1 MQLCQATRGNE
12 VVFDLF
18 DEGVSAGS
26 PQPPFG
32 QSAQK
37 VNLNDLLTVNE
48 VATFFCRVSGRSM
61 EPTMRDG
68 DILMVDKSIEPKINS
83 VVIAAVN
90 GEMTVKRLTEVNGNL
105 ALTADNPKYPTVNVE
120 DFDESMIWGVVTNVV
135 HSL

>member
-1 MQLCQATRGNE
+1 MQLCQVTRGTE

-32 QSAQK
+32 QSTQK

>member
-1 MQLCQATRGNE
+1 MQLCQVTRGNE

-90 GEMTVKRLTEVNGNL
+90 GEMTVKRLTEVNGK
-105 ALTADNPKYPTVNVE
+105 LTLSADNPKYPTVNVE

>member
-1 MQLCQATRGNE
+1 MQLRQVTRGTE

-90 GEMTVKRLTEVNGNL
+90 GEMTVKRLTEVNGKL
-105 ALTADNPKYPTVNVE
+105 TLTADNPKYPTVNVE

>member
-1 MQLCQATRGNE
+1 MQLRQVTRGTE

-48 VATFFCRVSGRSM
+48 VATFFCRVSGSSM

>member
-1 MQLCQATRGNE
+1 MQLCQVTRGNE

-83 VVIAAVN
+83 VVIATVN

-105 ALTADNPKYPTVNVE
+105 TLTADNPKYPSVNVE
-120 DFDESMIWGVVTNVV
+120 DFDESMIWGVVKNVI

>member
-1 MQLCQATRGNE
+1 MQLRQVTRGTE

-48 VATFFCRVSGRSM
+48 VATFFCRVSGRAM

>member
-1 MQLCQATRGNE
+1 MQLRQVTRGTE

-48 VATFFCRVSGRSM
+48 VATFFCRVSGHSM

>member
-1 MQLCQATRGNE
+1 MQLCQVTRGTE